1 MSIHKINIETILE
14 KTNIIN
20 NKLENTDSISS
31 EIRIRIKDINS
42 SLQKVVND
50 LNELDIEFYRDR
62 KIVSNKAQEIIEENE
77 KRDCIINHF
86 LPSMT
91 LFSVMQE
98 DFKKNA
104 IIGDN
109 IRNNSTEVNEYSTD
123 AIQDD
128 FNEYLKKKFTT

>member
-1 MSIHKINIETILE
+1 MPIHKINIETILE

-20 NKLENTDSISS
+20 HKLQNTDSISS
-31 EIRIRIKDINS
+31 EIRIRIKDINN

-62 KIVSNKAQEIIEENE
+62 KLVSNKAQQIIEENE

-91 LFSVMQE
+91 LFSVMRE
-98 DFKKNA
+98 DLKKNA
-104 IIGDN
+104 TIGDN
-109 IRNNSTEVNEYSTD
+109 IRNNTTKISESGTD
-123 AIQDD
+123 SIQND
-128 FNEYLKKKFTT
+128 FNEYLKTKFTT